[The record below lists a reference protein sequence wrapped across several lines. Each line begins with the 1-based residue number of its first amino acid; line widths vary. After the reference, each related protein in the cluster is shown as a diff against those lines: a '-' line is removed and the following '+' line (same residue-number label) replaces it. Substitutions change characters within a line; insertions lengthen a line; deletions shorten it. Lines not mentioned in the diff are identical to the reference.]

1 MIPGENHN
9 LQTHA
14 MVMVRGGRV
23 RDRPGVNL
31 KVLRGVLDASP
42 INGRKRKRSNFE
54 EIRAEFLTALPNL
67 NIVDGYGDR
76 LEWKMIKPNCTLTPV
91 TCSVVQAFYPFSR
104 RPWAAKLQ
112 DHSDF
117 S

>member
-1 MIPGENHN
+1 LQVKIANPKKPNSANRSVVRIRLRKGGYVTAMIPGENHN

-42 INGRKRKRSNFE
+42 INGRKRKRSK
-54 EIRAEFLTALPNL
+54 
-67 NIVDGYGDR
+67 YG
-76 LEWKMIKPNCTLTPV
+76 T
-91 TCSVVQAFYPFSR
+91 SR
-104 RPWAAKLQ
+104 R
-112 DHSDF
+112 
-117 S
+117 